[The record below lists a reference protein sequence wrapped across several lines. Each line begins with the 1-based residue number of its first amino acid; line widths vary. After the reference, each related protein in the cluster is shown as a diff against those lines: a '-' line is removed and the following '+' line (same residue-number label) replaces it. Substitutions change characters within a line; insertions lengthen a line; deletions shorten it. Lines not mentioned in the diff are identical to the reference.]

1 MPKPSRSP
9 HRLLPSGAAFISMAA
24 PIRKQTTPTPAV
36 TNDRFS
42 EKKPWL
48 TAPATKL
55 MPAYFASVAKCP
67 VWNFILP
74 PVSGH
79 SAESTEVSP

>member
-1 MPKPSRSP
+1 MPKPRRSP
-9 HRLLPSGAAFISMAA
+9 HRLPPSGAAFISMAA
-24 PIRKQTTPTPAV
+24 PIRKQITPIPAV

-55 MPAYFASVAKCP
+55 MPAYFASVAKCS
-67 VWNFILP
+67 VWNFMHP
-74 PVSGH
+74 PASGH
-79 SAESTEVSP
+79 AST